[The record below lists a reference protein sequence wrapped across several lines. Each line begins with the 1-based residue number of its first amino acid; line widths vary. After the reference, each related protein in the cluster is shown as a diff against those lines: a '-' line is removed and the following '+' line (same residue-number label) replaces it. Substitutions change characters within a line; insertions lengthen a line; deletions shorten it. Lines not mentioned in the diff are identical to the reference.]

1 MRSNFPEQTAAVM
14 GGGEKKGPIKEQ
26 LDYLDYFDDDHDED
40 EDDEEIAPLDAM
52 ESARK
57 KKMSLYCPTGKGSEV
72 GTGGRR
78 RVSVS
83 AAVINA
89 DSVAKQK
96 VLGPVKGEGEVIVL
110 GLEVVGT
117 QVTYFANGEKVGSR
131 RFDAKTVRG
140 EIGLFGQDVEAEYS
154 TLRVRY

>member
-1 MRSNFPEQTAAVM
+1 MPTTSWNQTKGKISETTSGTEDGGRG

-52 ESARK
+52 EAARK

-96 VLGPVKGEGEVIVL
+96 VLIMSATKRAETSTAAILARSNQP
-110 GLEVVGT
+110 
-117 QVTYFANGEKVGSR
+117 SR
-131 RFDAKTVRG
+131 A
-140 EIGLFGQDVEAEYS
+140 AE
-154 TLRVRY
+154 TPTA